1 MWDCCGIVVGL
12 TKIKSEYG
20 FRSIIENNQVE
31 LFKKLTMMQILKER
45 FEIQAYE
52 SLQYRILKI
61 QHRHLKERHQKLRNR
76 LKHVMQDQAQMQQKI
91 KRRLTEI
98 LYFKLHSN
106 NYHVKAELSRLGHI
120 VQRYSCSVSRKICH
134 PNDSVYLISPIHL
147 PESFQFFSKTS
158 VQRLPKYFLHDMQIS
173 QKFLRDVEPFELIKQ
188 FKTLI
193 DELCMIKKTWVDQ
206 LSFEYKT
213 QLETFVTFIIS
224 YSMELNDPRFDIY
237 FLKKLAVWGDT
248 RAISICNHQ
257 LLVGQ
262 NGKCY
267 IGDLKF
273 RRLHGSGVLRLGKLY
288 KYSGQFQKGKLH
300 GRGVLMFCDGRF
312 YDGEFQFGK
321 YHGKG
326 VFSYPDGRRLM
337 GQFMYGL
344 PTDQC
349 VLINQAGHSIPIN
362 HYVNNNL

>member
-1 MWDCCGIVVGL
+1 MGL

-106 NYHVKAELSRLGHI
+106 NHHVKAELSRLGKI
-120 VQRYSCSVSRKICH
+120 VHRYSCSVSRKICH
-134 PNDSVYLISPIHL
+134 PNDSVYLISPSRL
-147 PESFQFFSKTS
+147 PETFQFFSKTS

-193 DELCMIKKTWVDQ
+193 DELCMIKKTWVDPIKG
-206 LSFEYKT
+206 FES
-213 QLETFVTFIIS
+213 I
-224 YSMELNDPRFDIY
+224 
-237 FLKKLAVWGDT
+237 KKQLAVWGDT

-349 VLINQAGHSIPIN
+349 VLITPSGQSIPIN
-362 HYVNNNL
+362 DYVNKNL